1 MNTNILFNKNMLP
14 AQFWTS
20 STQLIVICT
29 HSGRCTFQMCT
40 ISEEMSRS
48 ATNGSVCILHSPEG
62 AVNYDRTKREYAF
75 LCKAFVASHEYGKD
89 TSPGVLTVENL
100 KVLVTVKKRTMFSRI
115 RNRAVSAWRRL
126 RRKSQIRD
134 YTLEVCFTSSPSHS
148 LLKVVLHK
156 IKAED
161 VLLHFGLLPQI

>member
-1 MNTNILFNKNMLP
+1 MNTNIFFNKNMLP

-40 ISEEMSRS
+40 TAEEMSRS

-62 AVNYDRTKREYAF
+62 EASYDRTKREYAF
-75 LCKAFVASHEYGKD
+75 LCKAFVASHEYGKYGD
-89 TSPGVLTVENL
+89 PGLLNVENIQ
-100 KVLVTVKKRTMFSRI
+100 VVVCVKKKSIFSRVMSCV
-115 RNRAVSAWRRL
+115 AKGYRRL
-126 RRKSQIRD
+126 CKKSQITD
-134 YTLEVCFTSSPSHS
+134 YNIEVRPVNSKLRMFW
-148 LLKVVLHK
+148 KVRTTK

-161 VLLHFGLLPQI
+161 VLLHFGFLSQI